1 MLAYSHEEA
10 LVIGIAANVS
20 ANGSDAVVKRR
31 QVELLDKGP
40 NVANGMVGAET
51 LVEGLGDQP
60 ALRTFGKS
68 QPRGRLRRPLGPS
81 GLAGCRPRNFG
92 KQGRGG
98 LGFANTV
105 IQGVHPARKVR
116 FHKKNNAPLPI
127 RE

>member
-31 QVELLDKGP
+31 PVGLLDKGP
-40 NVANGMVGAET
+40 NVANGMVGVEM
-51 LVEGLGDQP
+51 LVEGLGDHQ

-68 QPRGRLRRPLGPS
+68 QPRG
-81 GLAGCRPRNFG
+81 
-92 KQGRGG
+92 G
-98 LGFANTV
+98 LGFGNTV

-116 FHKKNNAPLPI
+116 FHKKNNAPLLI
-127 RE
+127 CE

>member
-1 MLAYSHEEA
+1 MYIAFASGKPIRAPSMLAYSHKEA
-10 LVIGIAANVS
+10 RVVGIAANVS

-51 LVEGLGDQP
+51 LVERLGDHP

-68 QPRGRLRRPLGPS
+68 QPRG
-81 GLAGCRPRNFG
+81 
-92 KQGRGG
+92 G
-98 LGFANTV
+98 LGFGNNV
-105 IQGVHPARKVR
+105 IQGAHPARKGR
-116 FHKKNNAPLPI
+116 FHKKNYAPLPI